1 MNEENSMVVFNDREN
16 PWEYQVTY
24 DNDYFDEDEEE

>member
-1 MNEENSMVVFNDREN
+1 MGIENSMLVFEDSEN